1 MCQNLLRHSHC
12 PRIRWSRQ
20 LQGTQRGRLKL
31 MEQSSEQVPLI
42 RNIFG
47 PGWCLTRV
55 DDEFRQEGVDVQ
67 DATFSGKLADI
78 PRSEVKSPHGN
89 GPRHRNAMNGPRW
102 YPDRTSWRNNPESLL
117 RLYGHN
123 ALGGEDQLVRVVEVF
138 RYAVLITELIRQRRQ
153 ASCGMTFRIKQSILT
168 YSRHR
173 LSQ

>member
-1 MCQNLLRHSHC
+1 
-12 PRIRWSRQ
+12 
-20 LQGTQRGRLKL
+20 

-47 PGWCLTRV
+47 PGWCLTGE
-55 DDEFRQEGVDVQ
+55 DDEFLQEGVDVQ

-89 GPRHRNAMNGPRW
+89 GSRHRDAMDGPRW
-102 YPDRTSWRNNPESLL
+102 YPHSTSGRNDPESLL
-117 RLYGHN
+117 RLYGHDT
-123 ALGGEDQLVRVVEVF
+123 LGGEDQLVRVVEVF
-138 RYAVLITELIRQRRQ
+138 RNSVLISELIGQSRQ
-153 ASCGMTFRIKQSILT
+153 ASRGMTFGIKQSILT

>member
-1 MCQNLLRHSHC
+1 RASTPRMCQNRFRHSHC

-89 GPRHRNAMNGPRW
+89 GSRHRNAMNGPRW
-102 YPDRTSWRNNPESLL
+102 YPHCTSWRNNPESLL
-117 RLYGHN
+117 RLM
-123 ALGGEDQLVRVVEVF
+123 V
-138 RYAVLITELIRQRRQ
+138 ITPLE
-153 ASCGMTFRIKQSILT
+153 AKTSWSVSWKCSGMRC
-168 YSRHR
+168 
-173 LSQ
+173 LSPNS